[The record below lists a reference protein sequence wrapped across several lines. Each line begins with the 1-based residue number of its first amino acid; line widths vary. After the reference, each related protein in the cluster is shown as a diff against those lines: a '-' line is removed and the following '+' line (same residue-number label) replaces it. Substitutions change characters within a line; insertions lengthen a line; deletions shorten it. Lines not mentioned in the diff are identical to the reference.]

1 MRVRLGI
8 VAFRARTAWDT
19 PTKARALI
27 RPMWPAVRR
36 TTPDSHHRTRRHR
49 GPTHAT
55 ISPKVSFRSG
65 VDEVFSKPIVAGQ
78 RALSSFHTLSP
89 GQPICGSRLNARG
102 TPLTA
107 ADLIK
112 NFVFQRLVDASM
124 QEDIYHRYW
133 TEFETPFWETEVQSG
148 RVL

>member
-89 GQPICGSRLNARG
+89 SQPICGSRLSCRTCTVFRSLGLPTALAGIEVLDLTRTARL
-102 TPLTA
+102 P
-107 ADLIK
+107 
-112 NFVFQRLVDASM
+112 
-124 QEDIYHRYW
+124 
-133 TEFETPFWETEVQSG
+133 TEGPIPH
-148 RVL
+148 